1 MKSPIAG
8 SPDLPSENQTSVVPA
23 APAKQAPRTL
33 SRRNRFESA
42 LFTLPAF
49 LFQLSWGWYPL
60 LIAFLITFTN
70 APMIGSPQFVGLQNY
85 QRVWNDP
92 LVADAFRVTLIY
104 AVLSILLTFVIP
116 IIVAVFLMEMPRRH
130 LRWMMTLWFLP
141 LSGIASAVLWRYF
154 YDRDIGI
161 IQQLFTALGLPRQQL
176 LFDPN
181 LVLFW
186 LIVPGFL
193 LFGPGLIYMATLQS
207 VPQSYYEAAEVE
219 GARFWRKV
227 WTISLPRLRPIIA
240 MMLTFAIIGS
250 LQTFE
255 WPLLMTGG
263 GPGGASRTVV
273 IYIYDKLK
281 MLNYADATTLS
292 VYLFLV
298 IMALVV
304 AYNTFFKADPD
315 K

>member
-1 MKSPIAG
+1 MTTNTDA
-8 SPDLPSENQTSVVPA
+8 DTAVPA
-23 APAKQAPRTL
+23 AQARQAPRKL
-33 SRRNRFESA
+33 SKRSRLESV
-42 LFTLPAF
+42 LFTAPAF
-49 LFQLSWGWYPL
+49 LFQLTWGWYPL
-60 LIAFLITFTN
+60 LIAFFITLTN
-70 APMIGSPQFVGLQNY
+70 APLLGKPQFVGLQNY

-92 LVADAFRVTLIY
+92 LVADAFKVTLIY
-104 AVLSILLTFVIP
+104 AALSILLTFVIP
-116 IIVAVFLMEMPRRH
+116 IVVAIFLMEMPRRH
-130 LRWMMTLWFLP
+130 LKWMMTLWFLP

-154 YDRDIGI
+154 YDREIGI
-161 IQQLFTALGLPRQQL
+161 LQQLLTFLGFPPQQL

-181 LVLFW
+181 LVLLW
-186 LIVPGFL
+186 LILPGFL

-227 WTISLPRLRPIIA
+227 WTISLPRLRPIIS

-273 IYIYDKLK
+273 IYIYDKLGT
-281 MLNYADATTLS
+281 LNYADATTIS
-292 VYLFLV
+292 VYLFALIMLLV
-298 IMALVV
+298 L
-304 AYNTFFKADPD
+304 AYNLVFKSDPD

>member
-1 MKSPIAG
+1 MTSDTDAA
-8 SPDLPSENQTSVVPA
+8 LPASEPR
-23 APAKQAPRTL
+23 QAPRKL
-33 SRRNRFESA
+33 SRRSRLEST

-49 LFQLSWGWYPL
+49 LFQLTWGWYPL
-60 LIAFLITFTN
+60 LIAFFITLTN
-70 APMIGSPQFVGLQNY
+70 APLFGQPQFVGLQNY
-85 QRVWNDP
+85 MRVWNDP
-92 LVADAFRVTLIY
+92 LVAEAFKVTLIY
-104 AVLSILLTFVIP
+104 AALSILLTFVIP
-116 IIVAVFLMEMPRRH
+116 IIVAIFLMEMPRRH
-130 LRWMMTLWFLP
+130 LKWMMTLWFLP

-161 IQQLFTALGLPRQQL
+161 LQQFLTFLGFPPQQL

-186 LIVPGFL
+186 LILPSFL

-227 WTISLPRLRPIIA
+227 WTISLPRLRPIIS
-240 MMLTFAIIGS
+240 MMLIFAIIGS
-250 LQTFE
+250 MQTFE

-281 MLNYADATTLS
+281 TLNYADATTIS
-292 VYLFLV
+292 VYLFAL
-298 IMALVV
+298 IMALV
-304 AYNTFFKADPD
+304 ALYNLVFKSDPD

>member
-1 MKSPIAG
+1 MNSNLDADAG
-8 SPDLPSENQTSVVPA
+8 TTSSGGVLPAELKQVPR
-23 APAKQAPRTL
+23 KL
-33 SRRNRFESA
+33 SRRSRFESVF
-42 LFTLPAF
+42 FTAPAF
-49 LFQLSWGWYPL
+49 LFQLTWGWYPL
-60 LIAFLITFTN
+60 TIAFFITLTN
-70 APMIGSPQFVGLQNY
+70 APLFGKPQFVGLQNY

-92 LVADAFRVTLIY
+92 LVADAFKVTLIY
-104 AVLSILLTFVIP
+104 AALSILLTFVIP
-116 IIVAVFLMEMPRRH
+116 IIVAIFLMEMPRRH
-130 LRWMMTLWFLP
+130 LKWMMTLWFLP

-161 IQQLFTALGLPRQQL
+161 LQQLLTALGLPQQQL

-186 LIVPGFL
+186 LILPGFL

-207 VPQSYYEAAEVE
+207 IPQSYYEAAEVE
-219 GARFWRKV
+219 GAHFWRKI
-227 WTISLPRLRPIIA
+227 WTISLPRLRPIIS

-255 WPLLMTGG
+255 WPLLMTNG

-273 IYIYDKLK
+273 IYIYDKLRT
-281 MLNYADATTLS
+281 LNYADATTIS
-292 VYLFLV
+292 VYLFALIMMLV
-298 IMALVV
+298 L
-304 AYNTFFKADPD
+304 AYNLFFKADPD